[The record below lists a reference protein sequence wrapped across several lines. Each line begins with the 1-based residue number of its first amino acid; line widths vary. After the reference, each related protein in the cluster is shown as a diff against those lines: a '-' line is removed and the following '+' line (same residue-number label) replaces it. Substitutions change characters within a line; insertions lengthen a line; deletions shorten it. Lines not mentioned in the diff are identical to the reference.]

1 MNRKLVKVLLV
12 ALVSILG
19 LFALFYL
26 GGIAGQVLENYQA
39 WLEAGG
45 MTGQAQ
51 IARVSWKLGD
61 CFSHAFTGPG
71 LAGML
76 VLLTAIGAIFPSS
89 GSMISST
96 ARSVT
101 SVALPSPKT
110 GSMEPLPGCPRRR

>member
-1 MNRKLVKVLLV
+1 MNRKLVKVVLI

-19 LFALFYL
+19 LFALLYL

-45 MTGQAQ
+45 MTGQTQ

-61 CFSHAFTGPG
+61 CLSHAFTGPG

-76 VLLTAIGAIFPSS
+76 VLLTSS
-89 GSMISST
+89 MTSLT
-96 ARSVT
+96 AKPMT

-110 GSMEPLPGCPRRR
+110 DFMEPLPGCPRRR